1 MFLKLQLLL
10 PDGRVVME
18 GTFDL
23 IPSREMRLTT
33 PVGTGPLLVGGLK
46 IYGVKAEAIIAH
58 D

>member
-1 MFLKLQLLL
+1 MLLKMQLIL

-18 GTFDL
+18 GMFDL
-23 IPSREMRLTT
+23 ISSSEMCLTT
-33 PVGTGPLLVGGLK
+33 PVGTGPLLIGGLK